1 MDKER
6 EMINEIV
13 EGNEKA
19 FSKMFFHYLPVLKSF
34 AFKFTKSE
42 HATEEIIQDAFV
54 RIWLSRDKLDQVEN
68 VKAYLY
74 KYVSNECL
82 SYLRKKLNEEKLIAN
97 FTVHHPKDSNQ
108 TNEQIQLNEIKRI
121 VASSVNKLP
130 PKRREIYQLSRN
142 EGKSIAEIAAILSIS
157 QNTVKN
163 ALVTALKYIRLELE
177 MHGITFFIPL
187 FMIFFKDFKL
197 K

>member
-6 EMINEIV
+6 EMINEIM

-54 RIWLSRDKLDQVEN
+54 RIWLSRDKLDQVQN

-142 EGKSIAEIAAILSIS
+142 EGKSIAEIAAILGIS

>member
-54 RIWLSRDKLDQVEN
+54 RIWLSRDKLDQVQN

>member
-54 RIWLSRDKLDQVEN
+54 RIWLSRDKLDQVQN
-68 VKAYLY
+68 LKAYLY

-97 FTVHHPKDSNQ
+97 FTVHHPQDSNQ

-163 ALVTALKYIRLELE
+163 ALATALKYIRLELE